1 MEVKVQL
8 CGAVAINDDKPLGL
22 KGDDFACLILS
33 GCCGRR
39 SCGRICSPDVWFSIG
54 SSFHTSLLSRRGSPS
69 VMDRPGLRSSAPLLL
84 LLAFLSQG
92 LGQIC
97 QVPSDLLLPENT
109 AVEHVIVTVT
119 TQGVVNLTLANDF
132 NGTFRMDGNNVVL
145 NKPLDYETPPI
156 SYSVKIQC
164 TKDLDIMETS
174 IIVIVENVNDNPP
187 VFKQNPYTLVV
198 DELLPLF
205 TDVGQIAATDPDN
218 LGTLYYTIIPDPTKD
233 YFELQAPSLPNILV
247 KQRLDFDTV
256 QRVQF
261 TLIVQDTQ
269 TSTPQT
275 LSATTTVIIKIRD
288 IDNRPPWF
296 QPCTQ
301 ETNNQATVCLNAGYK
316 GQVTLTQQT
325 TGPLPL
331 TPENLRA
338 VDGDKDLNA
347 HISYKLLG
355 VSDIFDLNQNTGEI
369 TMNKPVDVEG
379 PIILTVMAFQTGNA
393 DQFSTTTV
401 TFEVKIMSVH
411 PPTFEKD
418 TYEGYI
424 SLDAGVNS
432 LVLEGE
438 FSTKPLRVQ
447 ATDQDYADG
456 FNPDVQY
463 EIQGSSDFSIT
474 QQGFILMARTAPAG
488 PVSIQVRAVDSKSGD
503 EAVTAV
509 QLVVSPGFSAELPL
523 QLQSIYFTTPL
534 NRDAY
539 HHSYALYDYRHANHH
554 SRHANYHYR
563 HANYH
568 YRYANYHSRHA
579 NHHYRHAKHQHC
591 YAILFNGPALVA
603 GTYRMEDM
611 VAVGVSLG
619 ILLLICVVL
628 IALMAVYINSHK
640 KDSRKIKEVSHFHS
654 NLSAVSL
661 GPKGGVQYTNQGF
674 QKDED
679 GAGSMASDEPDWP
692 ARAVEAPVSKA
703 AAVPLYDV
711 KGETSSLASKSESE
725 KEVKPILT
733 KERKDEDG
741 YKAVWFKQDIDPKV
755 EVTIIP
761 DRAAQDDDEDEDEDE
776 DDVSEREG
784 DNLSLDEDDRSM
796 RRGDNLSLDQ
806 DENSDLDDYPQTS
819 DL

>member
-1 MEVKVQL
+1 
-8 CGAVAINDDKPLGL
+8 
-22 KGDDFACLILS
+22 
-33 GCCGRR
+33 
-39 SCGRICSPDVWFSIG
+39 
-54 SSFHTSLLSRRGSPS
+54 
-69 VMDRPGLRSSAPLLL
+69 MDRPGLRFSAPLLL

-92 LGQIC
+92 LCQLC

-119 TQGVVNLTLANDF
+119 TQGVVNLNLANDF
-132 NGTFRMDGNNVVL
+132 DGTFRMDGNNVVL
-145 NKPLDYETPPI
+145 NKPLDYETQPI

-187 VFKQNPYTLVV
+187 VFEQNPYTLEV

-205 TDVGQIAATDPDN
+205 TNVGQIAATDPDN
-218 LGTLYYTIIPDPTKD
+218 LGLLYYTIIPDPTQD
-233 YFELQAPSLPNILV
+233 YFALQAPSLPNILV
-247 KQRLDFDTV
+247 NQRLDFDTV

-275 LSATTTVIIKIRD
+275 LSATTTVIINIKD

-296 QPCTQ
+296 QPCTP
-301 ETNNQATVCLNAGYK
+301 ETENQATFCLMAGYN
-316 GQVTLTQQT
+316 GTITLTQQT

-331 TPENLRA
+331 MPENLRA
-338 VDGDKDLNA
+338 VDGDKNLNA

-355 VSDIFDLNQNTGEI
+355 VSDIFDLNQGTGEI
-369 TMNKPVDVEG
+369 TMKKPVDVEG
-379 PIILTVMAFQTGNA
+379 PIILTVMAFQTENA

-411 PPTFEKD
+411 PPIFEKD

-488 PVSIQVRAVDSKSGD
+488 PVSIKVRAVDSKSGD

-509 QLVVSPGFSAELPL
+509 QLVVSPETPTTTAMPSTTTDMPT
-523 QLQSIYFTTPL
+523 TTP
-534 NRDAY
+534 DMPTTTPDMPTTTTDMPTTTTDMPSTSTAMP
-539 HHSYALYDYRHANHH
+539 SSSAAMTSTPSPQTTTD
-554 SRHANYHYR
+554 
-563 HANYH
+563 
-568 YRYANYHSRHA
+568 
-579 NHHYRHAKHQHC
+579 
-591 YAILFNGPALVA
+591 GPALAA
-603 GTYRMEDM
+603 GMYRMEDM
-611 VAVGVSLG
+611 IAVGVSLG
-619 ILLLICVVL
+619 ILLLICMVL

-640 KDSRKIKEVSHFHS
+640 KDNRKIKEVSHFHS

-661 GPKGGVQYTNQGF
+661 GPKGGVQYINKGF

-703 AAVPLYDV
+703 AAVPLYETAR
-711 KGETSSLASKSESE
+711 GETSSLASKSESE

-761 DRAAQDDDEDEDEDE
+761 DRAAQDDDEDEDADE
-776 DDVSEREG
+776 DDGSERGG
-784 DNLSLDEDDRSM
+784 DNLSLDEDDM
-796 RRGDNLSLDQ
+796 RGGVNLSYDQ
-806 DENSDLDDYPQTS
+806 DENSDLDDFPQTS

>member
-1 MEVKVQL
+1 
-8 CGAVAINDDKPLGL
+8 
-22 KGDDFACLILS
+22 
-33 GCCGRR
+33 
-39 SCGRICSPDVWFSIG
+39 
-54 SSFHTSLLSRRGSPS
+54 
-69 VMDRPGLRSSAPLLL
+69 MDRPGLRFSAPLLL

-92 LGQIC
+92 LCQLC

-119 TQGVVNLTLANDF
+119 TQGVVNLNLANDF
-132 NGTFRMDGNNVVL
+132 DGTFRMDGNNVVL
-145 NKPLDYETPPI
+145 NKPLDYETQPI

-187 VFKQNPYTLVV
+187 VFEQNPYTLEV

-205 TDVGQIAATDPDN
+205 TNVGQIAATDPDN
-218 LGTLYYTIIPDPTKD
+218 LGLLYYTIIPDPTQD
-233 YFELQAPSLPNILV
+233 YFALQAPSLPNILV
-247 KQRLDFDTV
+247 NQRLDFDTV

-275 LSATTTVIIKIRD
+275 LSATTTVIINIKD

-296 QPCTQ
+296 QPCTP
-301 ETNNQATVCLNAGYK
+301 ETENQATFCLMAGYN
-316 GQVTLTQQT
+316 GTITLTQQT

-331 TPENLRA
+331 MPENLRA
-338 VDGDKDLNA
+338 VDGDKNLNA

-355 VSDIFDLNQNTGEI
+355 VSDIFDLNQGTGEI
-369 TMNKPVDVEG
+369 TMKKPVDVEG
-379 PIILTVMAFQTGNA
+379 PIILTVMAFQTENA

-411 PPTFEKD
+411 PPIFEKD

-488 PVSIQVRAVDSKSGD
+488 PVSIKVRAVDSKSGD

-509 QLVVSPGFSAELPL
+509 QLVVSP
-523 QLQSIYFTTPL
+523 
-534 NRDAY
+534 D
-539 HHSYALYDYRHANHH
+539 
-554 SRHANYHYR
+554 
-563 HANYH
+563 
-568 YRYANYHSRHA
+568 
-579 NHHYRHAKHQHC
+579 
-591 YAILFNGPALVA
+591 GPALAA
-603 GTYRMEDM
+603 GMYRMEDM
-611 VAVGVSLG
+611 IAVGVSLG
-619 ILLLICVVL
+619 ILLLICMVL

-640 KDSRKIKEVSHFHS
+640 KDNRKIKEVSHFHS

-661 GPKGGVQYTNQGF
+661 GPKGGVQYINKGF

-703 AAVPLYDV
+703 AAVPLYETAR
-711 KGETSSLASKSESE
+711 GETSSLASKSESE

-761 DRAAQDDDEDEDEDE
+761 DRAAQDDDEDEDADE
-776 DDVSEREG
+776 DDGSERGG
-784 DNLSLDEDDRSM
+784 DNLSLDEDDM
-796 RRGDNLSLDQ
+796 RGGVNLSYDQ
-806 DENSDLDDYPQTS
+806 DENSDLDDFPQTS

>member
-1 MEVKVQL
+1 
-8 CGAVAINDDKPLGL
+8 
-22 KGDDFACLILS
+22 
-33 GCCGRR
+33 
-39 SCGRICSPDVWFSIG
+39 
-54 SSFHTSLLSRRGSPS
+54 
-69 VMDRPGLRSSAPLLL
+69 MDRPGLRFSAPLLL

-92 LGQIC
+92 LCQLC

-119 TQGVVNLTLANDF
+119 TQGVVNLNLANDF
-132 NGTFRMDGNNVVL
+132 DGTFRMDGKNVVL

-164 TKDLDIMETS
+164 TKDLDTMETS

-187 VFKQNPYTLVV
+187 VFEQNLYTLEV

-218 LGTLYYTIIPDPTKD
+218 LGLLYYTIIPDPTQD
-233 YFELQAPSLPNILV
+233 YFALQAPSLPNILV

-275 LSATTTVIIKIRD
+275 LSATTTVIINIKD

-296 QPCTQ
+296 QPCTP
-301 ETNNQATVCLNAGYK
+301 ETYNQATVCLNAGYN

-338 VDGDKDLNA
+338 VDGDKNLNA

-355 VSDIFDLNQNTGEI
+355 VSDIFDLNQGTGEI

-379 PIILTVMAFQTGNA
+379 PIILTVMAFQTENA

-411 PPTFEKD
+411 PPIFEKD

-488 PVSIQVRAVDSKSGD
+488 PVSIKVRAVDSKSGD

-509 QLVVSPGFSAELPL
+509 QLVVSP
-523 QLQSIYFTTPL
+523 
-534 NRDAY
+534 D
-539 HHSYALYDYRHANHH
+539 
-554 SRHANYHYR
+554 
-563 HANYH
+563 
-568 YRYANYHSRHA
+568 
-579 NHHYRHAKHQHC
+579 
-591 YAILFNGPALVA
+591 GPALAA
-603 GTYRMEDM
+603 GMYRMEDM
-611 VAVGVSLG
+611 IAVGVSLG
-619 ILLLICVVL
+619 ILLLICMVL

-640 KDSRKIKEVSHFHS
+640 KDNRKIKEVSHFHS

-661 GPKGGVQYTNQGF
+661 GPKGGVQYINKGF

-703 AAVPLYDV
+703 AAVPLYETAR
-711 KGETSSLASKSESE
+711 GETSSLASKSESE

-761 DRAAQDDDEDEDEDE
+761 DRAAQDDDEDEDADE
-776 DDVSEREG
+776 DDGSERGG
-784 DNLSLDEDDRSM
+784 DNLSLDEDDM
-796 RRGDNLSLDQ
+796 RGGVNLSYDQ
-806 DENSDLDDYPQTS
+806 DENSDLDDFPQTS